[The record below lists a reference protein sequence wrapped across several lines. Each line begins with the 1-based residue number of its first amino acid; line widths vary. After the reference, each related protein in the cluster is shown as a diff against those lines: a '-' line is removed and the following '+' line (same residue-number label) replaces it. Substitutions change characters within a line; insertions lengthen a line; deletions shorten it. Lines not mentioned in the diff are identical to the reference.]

1 MTTVHPR
8 NRTTTL
14 TALLSTALVAGA
26 AQAQGPAADAS
37 VTAAAPA
44 DPAAAPAPVDPAAAP
59 VDPAAAP
66 VDPAAAPVDP
76 AAEPA
81 PVAVAEPAPAA
92 RDEQTPWIKRY
103 RPVRNSWEVGIY
115 AGAFIPSKVHEFY
128 RPNLADPPG
137 FGHQTIK
144 PGFDIGLRGGYY
156 PLSFL
161 GIELEG
167 GLMLNKVADGT
178 RATMYTFRPVV
189 LFQLPYR
196 IAPFIRADF
205 GLLGISSGTLGK
217 DMDPTLG
224 VGGGV
229 KFYLTQR
236 LLLRLDVVDNVAT
249 AVGVGNSR
257 SNNLEVLL
265 GLGLRFGKKAK
276 EQAKPLVDTD
286 QDGLY
291 DPGQVGVA
299 PADEDA
305 CPTQPGP
312 RENRGCPLID
322 TDGDGLYDPGQGG
335 VPPENVDACPQEP
348 GPRENQGCPLID
360 SDGDTLYDP
369 GQPVPATEVDDC
381 PKEPGPRE
389 LQGCPDTDKDGIID
403 KLDKCPDQPE
413 TRNQY
418 EDEDG
423 CPDELPKAVQKM
435 SGVIEGIYFEVDKD
449 AIKPRSKPVLDRA
462 VKVLKEF
469 PTTKWIIQGHT
480 DSDGTR
486 EHNVDLSH
494 RRAESVRKYLI
505 TNGIDGARLVPQGF
519 GPDAPI
525 DTNATP
531 KGKAKNR
538 RIEFR
543 LMD

>member
-1 MTTVHPR
+1 MTTANIR
-8 NRTTTL
+8 TRTTTL
-14 TALLSTALVAGA
+14 TAFLSTALAVGA
-26 AQAQGPAADAS
+26 AQAQEPAPAVDAS
-37 VTAAAPA
+37 VTATAPAPAVDASATATAPAPA
-44 DPAAAPAPVDPAAAP
+44 DPAAAPAPVDAAAPAPVAEPTPAAAP
-59 VDPAAAP
+59 VAS
-66 VDPAAAPVDP
+66 
-76 AAEPA
+76 
-81 PVAVAEPAPAA
+81 
-92 RDEQTPWIKRY
+92 REQTPWIKRY
-103 RPVRNSWEVGIY
+103 RPVRNSWELGIY
-115 AGAFIPSKVHEFY
+115 GGAFIPSKVHEFY
-128 RPNLADPPG
+128 RPNLDNPPG
-137 FGHQTIK
+137 FGHQTLK
-144 PGFDIGLRGGYY
+144 PGFDLGLRVGYY
-156 PLSFL
+156 PASFL
-161 GIELEG
+161 GLELEG
-167 GLMLNKVADGT
+167 GLMFNKVADGT

-196 IAPFIRADF
+196 IAPFVRADF
-205 GLLGISSGTLGK
+205 GVLGISSGALGK
-217 DMDPTLG
+217 DADPTLG
-224 VGGGV
+224 IGGGV

-236 LLLRLDVVDNVAT
+236 VLLRLDVVDNIAT
-249 AVGVGNSR
+249 AVGVGNNR

-265 GLGLRFGKKAK
+265 GIGLRFGKKAK
-276 EQAKPLVDTD
+276 EQPKPLVDTD

-322 TDGDGLYDPGQGG
+322 TDGDGLFDPGQAG

-403 KLDKCPDQPE
+403 KLDKCPEQPE

-418 EDEDG
+418 EDADG
-423 CPDELPKAVQKM
+423 CPDELPKAVQKI

-449 AIKPRSKPVLDRA
+449 TIKPRSKPVLERA